1 MMQTLPVDIVET
13 VKITLAMLIAII
25 PLLGLVIRFAA
36 KPVVDAMV
44 AARGGNGRAP
54 DLEGLKTRIAA
65 LESEVKELTASRAN
79 RALPGAIPIRP

>member
-25 PLLGLVIRFAA
+25 PLIGLVVRFAA

-44 AARGGNGRAP
+44 AARGPNGRAP
-54 DLEGLKTRIAA
+54 DLEGLKMRIAA
-65 LESEVKELTASRAN
+65 LESEVKELTASRSA
-79 RALPGAIPIRP
+79 RALPGPIPIRP

>member
-25 PLLGLVIRFAA
+25 PIIGLVVRFAA

-44 AARGGNGRAP
+44 TARGGTGRAP

-65 LESEVKELTASRAN
+65 LESEVKELTASRAS
-79 RALPGAIPIRP
+79 RALPGPIPIR

>member
-1 MMQTLPVDIVET
+1 MQTLPVDIVET

-25 PLLGLVIRFAA
+25 PLLGLVVRFAA
-36 KPVVDAMV
+36 KPVVGAMV

-54 DLEGLKTRIAA
+54 DLEGLETRIAA

-79 RALPGAIPIRP
+79 NALPGAIPIRP